1 MPYVPL
7 EWLRDHVEVPADA
20 TAHTLAEALVRVG
33 LEEEGIDTSTLVT
46 GPLVVGTVLS
56 VTPEE
61 QKNGRVI
68 NWCHVD
74 VGEYN
79 GEDGFR
85 GIVCGAHNFT
95 EGDAVVVA
103 LPGAVLPGDF
113 EISAR
118 KTYGHLSDGM
128 ICSEQELGLGQDHSG
143 IIVLNQPAPPP
154 GTDALE
160 LLGLGEAVLEV
171 NVTPD
176 RGYCF
181 SMRGIAREFS
191 HSTGAAFNDPAT
203 RATPEPNDQGFPVE
217 VDDRAPIRGQVGCDR
232 FVTRI
237 VRGIDPSAPTPDWMK
252 RRLVQAGM
260 RPISL
265 AVDITNYVM
274 LDLGQPLHAYDLAT
288 MNAPITVRRANP
300 GETLTT
306 LDDITRDL
314 HPEDLLITDSNAE
327 RILGIAGVMGGAET
341 EVTSATRDV
350 LIEAAHFDPV
360 TVARSARRHR
370 LPSEAARR
378 FERGV
383 DPQLPPVAADRV
395 VELLVE
401 LAGGKADE
409 GVFDYDATSSP
420 DPITMEVDL
429 PGRIAGVSYDAG
441 VVTRL
446 LEQIG
451 ADVQQQADTLQ
462 VTPPTWR
469 PDLTGP
475 EDLVEEVVRLHG
487 YDNVPSILPT
497 APAGQGLTPGQKA
510 RRKVADLLANV
521 GLVEVLTYPFTSEQ
535 RHEQLGIPKDDPRR
549 QTLRLVNP
557 LAGDRPLLRSSIVD
571 TLIDAAVRNYGR
583 GLTDFG
589 IYEIASVAELA
600 QAPAPSP
607 LPPHA
612 QRPSDDDL
620 EAIYGSVPNQPER
633 IGIVLVGNR
642 FLAGVDSAGNQPE
655 QSYSYADAIA
665 LVHRIAQTLNLT
677 LRVEPDST
685 QPPWHPGRCA
695 AFYLGSTL
703 VGHAGEL
710 APKVATAVGLPE
722 RSAAVEV
729 DLSVML
735 DAAAVEPQQID
746 QLATYPPVKEDIA
759 LVVPQEVSAQEL
771 LDTVREAGGKL
782 LEDVR
787 IFDLYSGE
795 SIPQGT
801 KSLAFALRFRAADR
815 TLKAHES
822 AQVREAIVDAAA
834 QKYGA
839 TLRS

>member
-1 MPYVPL
+1 
-7 EWLRDHVEVPADA
+7 
-20 TAHTLAEALVRVG
+20 
-33 LEEEGIDTSTLVT
+33 IDTSTLVT
-46 GPLVVGTVLS
+46 GPLVVGKVVS
-56 VTPEE
+56 VTAEE

-74 VGEYN
+74 VGEHN

-95 EGDAVVVA
+95 EGDSVVVA

-128 ICSEQELGLGQDHSG
+128 ICSEQELGLGEDHSG

-191 HSTGAAFNDPAT
+191 HSTGAAFSDPAD
-203 RATPEPNDQGFPVE
+203 RPTPEPNDQGFPVD
-217 VDDRAPIRGQVGCDR
+217 VDDRDPIRGQVGCDR

-237 VRGIDPSAPTPDWMK
+237 VRGIDPDAPTPDWMK

-288 MNAPITVRRANP
+288 MNAPITVRRANS

-306 LDDITRDL
+306 LDDVTREL

-341 EVTSATRDV
+341 EVTSGTRDV

-383 DPQLPPVAADRV
+383 DPELPPVAADRV
-395 VELLVE
+395 VELLVD

-409 GVFDYDATSSP
+409 GVFDYDATASP
-420 DPITMEVDL
+420 EPITMAVDL
-429 PGRIAGVSYDAG
+429 PGRIAGVRYDVG

-451 ADVQQQADTLQ
+451 ADVQQQADTLL

-497 APAGQGLTPGQKA
+497 APAGQGLTSGQKA

-535 RHEQLGIPKDDPRR
+535 RHEQLGIPEDDPRR

-571 TLIDAAVRNYGR
+571 TLVDAAVRNY
-583 GLTDFG
+583 
-589 IYEIASVAELA
+589 
-600 QAPAPSP
+600 
-607 LPPHA
+607 
-612 QRPSDDDL
+612 
-620 EAIYGSVPNQPER
+620 
-633 IGIVLVGNR
+633 
-642 FLAGVDSAGNQPE
+642 
-655 QSYSYADAIA
+655 
-665 LVHRIAQTLNLT
+665 
-677 LRVEPDST
+677 
-685 QPPWHPGRCA
+685 
-695 AFYLGSTL
+695 
-703 VGHAGEL
+703 
-710 APKVATAVGLPE
+710 
-722 RSAAVEV
+722 
-729 DLSVML
+729 
-735 DAAAVEPQQID
+735 
-746 QLATYPPVKEDIA
+746 
-759 LVVPQEVSAQEL
+759 
-771 LDTVREAGGKL
+771 
-782 LEDVR
+782 
-787 IFDLYSGE
+787 
-795 SIPQGT
+795 
-801 KSLAFALRFRAADR
+801 
-815 TLKAHES
+815 
-822 AQVREAIVDAAA
+822 
-834 QKYGA
+834 
-839 TLRS
+839 